1 MKKQA
6 LSIILA
12 LVLLLGNSSFL
23 VFAQEINVSDVVEY
37 FGVIDDWGMDDLN
50 LSGVDMTGIDLST
63 FDSKSAGDLTLE
75 PPIVETPFSTAET
88 DADGLS
94 AKTLLNAGAANGSGS
109 FVPCGDGKL
118 NIELK
123 IPKLAAQVP
132 PEGTGG
138 NIKNAIIV
146 KSIKIKN
153 ISLDPVPVYDLQG
166 CSVCDGGGKLK
177 LNASGDAV
185 IKGWVR
191 VPMIYPA
198 APVTLDADI
207 VYAMGP
213 SAPDVSFTIAAV
225 TLNPKLPGFCQ
236 AKLNPTAHSGKF

>member
-6 LSIILA
+6 LSILLA
-12 LVLLLGNSSFL
+12 LVLTLSVSAFP
-23 VFAQEINVSDVVEY
+23 VFAQSISEGDAVEY

-50 LSGVDMTGIDLST
+50 LSGVDMTGIDLSA
-63 FDSKSAGDLTLE
+63 FESKSADDLTLE
-75 PPIVETPFSTAET
+75 PTIVETPFPAAET

-94 AKTLLNAGAANGSGS
+94 AKTLLDDLMADGAGS

-153 ISLDPVPVYDLQG
+153 ISIDPA
-166 CSVCDGGGKLK
+166 GG
-177 LNASGDAV
+177 V
-185 IKGWVR
+185 
-191 VPMIYPA
+191 
-198 APVTLDADI
+198 
-207 VYAMGP
+207 
-213 SAPDVSFTIAAV
+213 
-225 TLNPKLPGFCQ
+225 
-236 AKLNPTAHSGKF
+236 

>member
-6 LSIILA
+6 LSILLA
-12 LVLLLGNSSFL
+12 LVLTLSVSAFP
-23 VFAQEINVSDVVEY
+23 VFAQSISEGDAVEY

-50 LSGVDMTGIDLST
+50 LSGVDMTGIDLSA
-63 FDSKSAGDLTLE
+63 FESKSADDLTLE
-75 PPIVETPFSTAET
+75 PTIVETPFPAAET

-94 AKTLLNAGAANGSGS
+94 AKTILNPAAAVGSGS

-185 IKGWVR
+185 IKGWTVR
-191 VPMIYPA
+191 PR
-198 APVTLDADI
+198 
-207 VYAMGP
+207 
-213 SAPDVSFTIAAV
+213 
-225 TLNPKLPGFCQ
+225 
-236 AKLNPTAHSGKF
+236 SGCRRSK